1 MARYSVILPSG
12 SVILKNEETGETL
25 TLSATNGPLR
35 LGHLT
40 LSMAWDPAGVVE
52 AESSSPVDAND
63 VGVGREEE
71 GAQTPN
77 TLFDDL
83 HKDLQFRV
91 PDVSFYDTVS
101 PVMATGGMAAGPAQE
116 LEAALEAH
124 AKQGARPPMR
134 VLDAPM
140 EALTNDD
147 FERAMESLA
156 NTRNQLEGELLYC
169 EEIEAEED
177 TLEAIREEIDRVDAT
192 LRAVIDRK
200 EAFDRAVP
208 PGFE

>member
-25 TLSATNGPLR
+25 TLSANDGPVR
-35 LGHLT
+35 LGHMT
-40 LSMAWDPAGVVE
+40 LSLGGDSVE
-52 AESSSPVDAND
+52 EVALPKAPERDTASIPNQLFHELHGEPPMHQD
-63 VGVGREEE
+63 V
-71 GAQTPN
+71 
-77 TLFDDL
+77 
-83 HKDLQFRV
+83 QFAV

-101 PVMATGGMAAGPAQE
+101 PVTASGARTAGPAAE
-116 LEAALEAH
+116 LEAALAAH

-140 EALTNDD
+140 DALTLLD
-147 FERAMESLA
+147 FEQAMESLA

-177 TLEAIREEIDRVDAT
+177 TLMAIREEIDRVDAT
-192 LRAVIDRK
+192 LRQVIDRK